1 MRKIFLILLFFCILL
16 TFAADTTP
24 QDSKIDK
31 FNISDPSTWMGIA
44 LLIIII
50 HLTLVSLAYMLAGM
64 FEDEELKA
72 WCKNEVIQA
81 IYSAIIIGSILS
93 VLLLLNGLSNQ
104 FFADIVNP
112 SSSCSGDSCHSLR
125 TDLSFNSSTN
135 RWSESESSIHVSV
148 DGAGNVKCFNG
159 TKEFQP
165 CDPKFL
171 MARSYL
177 GITYEKLAGV
187 LRELARNYA
196 IYSSIDSFSISSS
209 LFFGSQTFGLNMF
222 AGFPV
227 HPIIINTLGQL
238 ITFTEKLMML
248 IKFQESILKYF
259 EFGLAG
265 TLILLGIFLRSIWV
279 FRKAGGTFLAMGIAF
294 MFVLPLMYSLGWYT
308 IDIKPIRE
316 AGISEKKSLNEIL
329 PGEIGSQSLL
339 DTIGMLFRALA
350 SSKLVSG
357 ENLITTSAIILA
369 IVTFLLLRY
378 LEIGSVIGTVTGI
391 AKSPPDVVVFVSLII
406 ALLSLGT
413 VSITGA
419 DELYTDFTNGKIGYF
434 DLISRYALVAIALP
448 LINFYVVFSFIR
460 GLSPLLGGEPDIPG
474 LSRLL

>member
-1 MRKIFLILLFFCILL
+1 MRKIFLALLFFCTLL
-16 TFAADTTP
+16 TFATDTTP
-24 QDSKIDK
+24 LDSKIGE

-44 LLIIII
+44 SLIIII
-50 HLTLVSLAYMLAGM
+50 HLTLVSLAYMLAGI

-104 FFADIVNP
+104 FFLDIVNP
-112 SSSCSGDSCHSLR
+112 SSSCSDDSCHSLR
-125 TDLSFNSSTN
+125 TDLSFDPTTN
-135 RWSESESSIHVSV
+135 RWTESESGIHVSV
-148 DGAGNVKCFNG
+148 DNGNVKCFKG
-159 TKEFQP
+159 KDEFQP

-187 LRELARNYA
+187 LKEFAKNYA
-196 IYSSIDSFSISSS
+196 VYSSLDSFSVSSS
-209 LFFGSQTFGLNMF
+209 LFFGSEYYGLNMF

-265 TLILLGIFLRSIWV
+265 TLIILGIFLRSIWV

-316 AGISEKKSLNEIL
+316 AGISAQKSLGDIT
-329 PGEIGSQSLL
+329 PGQAGEQGFFEAIGTLMRTL
-339 DTIGMLFRALA
+339 TAG
-350 SSKLVSG
+350 K
-357 ENLITTSAIILA
+357 NLITASAILVALAGFLFLRSTEIAALITTPSGILKL
-369 IVTFLLLRY
+369 V
-378 LEIGSVIGTVTGI
+378 
-391 AKSPPDVVVFVSLII
+391 PDALVLISLIA
-406 ALLSLGT
+406 ALISLSS

-419 DELYTDFTNGKIGYF
+419 DELYTDFANNKIGYF